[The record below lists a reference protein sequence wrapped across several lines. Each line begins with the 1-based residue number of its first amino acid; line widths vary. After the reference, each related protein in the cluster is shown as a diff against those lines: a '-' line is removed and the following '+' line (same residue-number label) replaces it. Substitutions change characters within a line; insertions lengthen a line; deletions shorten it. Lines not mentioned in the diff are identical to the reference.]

1 MERENNGA
9 AANELLIT
17 RLLNAPRDL
26 VWDAWTNPEHIQHWW
41 GPAGFSNTFFK
52 MDFVPGGVW
61 EFIMHGPDGRDYK
74 NKSVFKEIRKPEL
87 ISYDHVSGPLFSA
100 VITFEEKGAQT
111 LLTWKMQFESAEFR
125 DKVVKEFGADKGLT
139 QNVDKLESFLANGF
153 AADELLLTRLIK
165 APRELVY
172 KAWTDKN
179 LLLQWWGPE
188 GFSCPVCEVA
198 VKPGGTIY
206 IDMKGPDGTL
216 YPMDGVYHE
225 LIHPEKIVFMSAAL
239 DNNKER
245 LFEVM
250 TTVVLEEEEGNT
262 KLTLHAKV
270 SAIKPGGGQ
279 HVKGMTAGWSQSLKR
294 LVNLFQ

>member
-1 MERENNGA
+1 
-9 AANELLIT
+9 
-17 RLLNAPRDL
+17 
-26 VWDAWTNPEHIQHWW
+26 
-41 GPAGFSNTFFK
+41 
-52 MDFVPGGVW
+52 
-61 EFIMHGPDGRDYK
+61 
-74 NKSVFKEIRKPEL
+74 VFKEIRKPEL